1 MVIGSQ
7 KPSGGGAAGEVAQRS
22 PRLNHPTESGD
33 DDGGEQRSGGSAVA
47 GGGVQD
53 AGAGRTGGC
62 DRRLDGGEAV
72 VPAPHDNLPAGQTG
86 TMADTAIFDVD
97 GTLVDTNY
105 QHALAW
111 FRAFRRYGITLPM
124 WRIHRGIGM
133 GGDMFVPEVAG
144 RKVEQAHGDDL
155 RKAWVEE
162 FDQLIGEVQ
171 PFEGAHELLAEVK
184 ERGFRLVL
192 ASSGKTQHVE
202 AFLDLIEGK
211 SLADAWT
218 TSDDV
223 AKSKPEPDIVATAL
237 AKVEGTSGIMV
248 GDSIFDAQA
257 AAKLKIPVIGVRTGG
272 FSVGELQEAGVLQ
285 VFDSLVAFRQA
296 LDGTP
301 LARASR

>member
-1 MVIGSQ
+1 
-7 KPSGGGAAGEVAQRS
+7 
-22 PRLNHPTESGD
+22 
-33 DDGGEQRSGGSAVA
+33 
-47 GGGVQD
+47 
-53 AGAGRTGGC
+53 
-62 DRRLDGGEAV
+62 
-72 VPAPHDNLPAGQTG
+72 
-86 TMADTAIFDVD
+86 MADTAIFDVD

-111 FRAFRRYGITLPM
+111 FRALRRYDITRPL

-133 GGDMFVPEVAG
+133 GGDLFVSAVCGREV
-144 RKVEQAHGDDL
+144 EEAHGDDL
-155 RKAWVEE
+155 RQAWAEE
-162 FDQLIGEVQ
+162 FDELIGEVQ

-192 ASSGKTQHVE
+192 ASSGKTEHVE
-202 AFLDLIEGK
+202 AFLELIDGT

-223 AKSKPEPDIVATAL
+223 QTSKPEPDIVSAAL
-237 AKVEGTSGIMV
+237 ATVEGASGIMV
-248 GDSIFDAQA
+248 GDSIYDAQA
-257 AAKLKIPVIGVRTGG
+257 AAKLNIPTLGVRTGG

-285 VFDSLVAFRQA
+285 VFDSLVAFRYA